1 MAGCASLSRYALIGR
16 PVAAIIGV
24 HGTPYASIG
33 RAAVPGRPLFWRAL
47 KARPTEFSRFGEGQK
62 LMRE

>member
-1 MAGCASLSRYALIGR
+1 MAGGAALSRYALIGR

-24 HGTPYASIG
+24 HGTPLAFIG

-47 KARPTEFSRFGEGQK
+47 KARPTDFSRFGEGQE
-62 LMRE
+62 LTRE